1 MALTSIEREN
11 LIQRYETG
19 PTVLGAA
26 LAAVPDDAIFFRPAP
41 DAWSVHEII
50 LHCADSETMAASR
63 IRLVATQD
71 RATIVA
77 YDEADWAIRL
87 DYHALPMPPAL
98 SAIAAV
104 RANTAILI
112 RTLPDD
118 AWDRAGHHT
127 AAGPYSAEDW
137 LHSYAVHLH
146 DHADQIAANVA
157 AWNAAH
163 TLG

>member
-1 MALTSIEREN
+1 MALSPIEREF
-11 LIQRYETG
+11 LIQQYEIG
-19 PTVLGAA
+19 PSVLGAA
-26 LAAVPDDAIFFRPAP
+26 LAAVPDDAVFFRPAP

-98 SAIAAV
+98 DAIAAV

-112 RTLPDD
+112 RSLPDA
-118 AWDRAGHHT
+118 AWNRVGHHT
-127 AAGPYSAEDW
+127 ASGPYSAEDW

-157 AWNAAH
+157 SWKAAH
-163 TLG
+163 ASG